1 MASTLSLKIVFAACK
16 PAKAALVTFLLRVK
30 VRGPAPEIV
39 NLGAPA
45 GEEPTCDIVGV
56 PLTLFTEPATYS
68 IPVGKVTVIAELAK
82 GRVTLTV
89 SVPASKFL
97 LPKCTGSS
105 ANGCDSID

>member
-56 PLTLFTEPATYS
+56 PLTTYS